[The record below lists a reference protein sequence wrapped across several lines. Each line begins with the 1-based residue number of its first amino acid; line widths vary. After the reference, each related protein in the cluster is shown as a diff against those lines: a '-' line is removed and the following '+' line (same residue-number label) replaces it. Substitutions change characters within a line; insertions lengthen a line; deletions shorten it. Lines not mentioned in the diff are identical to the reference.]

1 MRRHTRARGA
11 VVALVALA
19 LALATAGCG
28 EKSEPGTGGRSGSPD
43 ELKVMLDYLPNAD
56 HAGLYAAQAQGDYAA
71 AGLDVTLTPPPD
83 PAAPLKLL
91 RAGRADL
98 AISYE
103 PELLLARDAG
113 ATDLVAVAALVQK
126 PLTSLMSVGK
136 DAIRDPKELAGKRVG
151 TAGIPYQSAYLKT
164 ILDGAGVDRGSV
176 KETNVG
182 FNLVPAMLSGKVA
195 ATLGAFWNYEGV
207 DLARRGRKPVALHMD
222 QLGVPSYAELVVV
235 ARRKD
240 LDTDGANRVR
250 RFLQATAR
258 GYTRLK
264 TQPEQGVDALLK
276 ADKGLDR
283 GLQLASVKATT
294 DVFFPADDT
303 KPWGWQDRATW
314 DRYAAWMKQ
323 NGLLKG
329 EPNGGAALTTE
340 FLAGQARDP
349 GAAGLD
355 PAPETGQ

>member
-1 MRRHTRARGA
+1 
-11 VVALVALA
+11 
-19 LALATAGCG
+19 
-28 EKSEPGTGGRSGSPD
+28 
-43 ELKVMLDYLPNAD
+43 MLDYLPNAD
-56 HAGLYAAQAQGDYAA
+56 HAGLYAAQAQGDYRA
-71 AGLDVTLTPPPD
+71 AGLDVALTPPPD

-91 RAGRADL
+91 QAGRADL

-103 PELLLARDAG
+103 PELLLARDQG

-126 PLTSLMSVGK
+126 PLTSLMSIGPK
-136 DAIRDPKELAGKRVG
+136 AIHDPAQLAGKRVG

-164 ILDGAGVDRGSV
+164 ILARSHASGVQ
-176 KETNVG
+176 ETNVG

-207 DLARRGRKPVALHMD
+207 DLQRRGRHPVSLRMD
-222 QLGVPSYAELVVV
+222 QLGIPTYAELVIV
-235 ARRKD
+235 ARKQD

-258 GYTRLK
+258 GYARLK
-264 TQPEQGVDALLK
+264 TSPEQGVDALLS

-294 DVFFPADDT
+294 SVFFPAG
-303 KPWGWQDRATW
+303 KNRPWGWQDRAAW
-314 DRYAAWMKQ
+314 DRYALWMKQ
-323 NGLLKG
+323 HGLLKG
-329 EPNGGAALTTE
+329 APNGGAALTTE

-349 GAAGLD
+349 GTAGLD
-355 PAPETGQ
+355 PAPGQG

>member
-1 MRRHTRARGA
+1 MRRVTL
-11 VVALVALA
+11 ALLA
-19 LALATAGCG
+19 LALLAGCG
-28 EKSEPGTGGRSGSPD
+28 EKPEPGHGGGSSTRD
-43 ELKVMLDYLPNAD
+43 RMRVVLDYLPNAD
-56 HAGLYAAQAQGDYAA
+56 HAGLYAAQAQGDYKA

-83 PAAPLKLL
+83 PAATLKLL

-126 PLTSLMSVGK
+126 PLTSVMSIGK
-136 DAIRDPKELAGKRVG
+136 AAIRDPAALAGKRVG

-164 ILDGAGVDRGSV
+164 ILHHAGVDPASV

-207 DLARRGRKPVALHMD
+207 DLQRRGRHPVALHMD
-222 QLGVPSYAELVVV
+222 QLGVPAYAELVVV
-235 ARRKD
+235 ARRED

-264 TQPEQGVDALLK
+264 TAPEQGVDALLA

-294 DVFFPADDT
+294 SVFFPADGT
-303 KPWGWQDRATW
+303 KPWGWQDRPTW
-314 DRYAAWMKQ
+314 DRYAAWMKA

-329 EPNGGAALTTE
+329 APNGGAALTTE
-340 FLAGQARDP
+340 FLAGQSRDP
-349 GAAGLD
+349 GSAGLD
-355 PAPETGQ
+355 PAPEG

>member
-1 MRRHTRARGA
+1 MRLLALL
-11 VVALVALA
+11 ALVL
-19 LALATAGCG
+19 LVGCG
-28 EKSEPGTGGRSGSPD
+28 EKREPGRGGDSSTPD
-43 ELKVMLDYLPNAD
+43 HMRVMLDYLPNAD
-56 HAGLYAAQAQGDYAA
+56 HAGLYAAQAQGDYTA

-126 PLTSLMSVGK
+126 PLTSVMSIGK
-136 DAIRDPKELAGKRVG
+136 DAIRDPAALAGKRVG

-164 ILDGAGVDRGSV
+164 ILHHAGVDPASV

-207 DLARRGRKPVALHMD
+207 DLERRGRHPVALRMD
-222 QLGVPSYAELVVV
+222 QLGVPTYAELVVV
-235 ARRKD
+235 ARRED

-264 TQPEQGVDALLK
+264 TAPEQGVDGLLA

-294 DVFFPADDT
+294 SVFFPADDT

-314 DRYAAWMKQ
+314 DRYAAWMKT

-329 EPNGGAALTTE
+329 TPNGGAALTTE

-349 GAAGLD
+349 GSAGLD
-355 PAPETGQ
+355 PAPESTP

>member
-1 MRRHTRARGA
+1 MR
-11 VVALVALA
+11 VV
-19 LALATAGCG
+19 
-28 EKSEPGTGGRSGSPD
+28 
-43 ELKVMLDYLPNAD
+43 LDYLPNAD
-56 HAGLYAAQAQGDYAA
+56 HAGLYAAQAEGDYKA

-126 PLTSLMSVGK
+126 PLTSVMSIGK
-136 DAIRDPKELAGKRVG
+136 HAIRDPAKLAGQRVG

-164 ILDGAGVDRGSV
+164 ILAHAGVDPASV

-207 DLARRGRKPVALHMD
+207 DLQRRGKHPVSLRMD
-222 QLGVPSYAELVVV
+222 QLGVPTYAELVVV
-235 ARRKD
+235 ARRED
-240 LDTDGANRVR
+240 LDVDGANRVR

-264 TQPEQGVDALLK
+264 AAPEQGVDALLQ

-294 DVFFPADDT
+294 TAFFPADSSQ
-303 KPWGWQDRATW
+303 PWGWQDRATW
-314 DRYAAWMKQ
+314 DRYAAWMKD

-340 FLAGQARDP
+340 FLAGQSRDP
-349 GAAGLD
+349 GSAGLD
-355 PAPETGQ
+355 PAPESGQ

>member
-1 MRRHTRARGA
+1 MTRLALA
-11 VVALVALA
+11 VLALLA
-19 LALATAGCG
+19 LALAGCG
-28 EKSEPGTGGRSGSPD
+28 EKPEPRSSTASGAPD
-43 ELKVMLDYLPNAD
+43 EMRVMLDYLPNAD

-71 AGLDVTLTPPPD
+71 AGLDVQLTPPPD

-103 PELLLARDAG
+103 PELLLARDQG
-113 ATDLVAVAALVQK
+113 ATDLVAVAAVVQK

-136 DAIRDPKELAGKRVG
+136 DAIRDPKQLAGKRVG
-151 TAGIPYQSAYLKT
+151 TAGIPYQTAYLKT
-164 ILDGAGVDRGSV
+164 ILARAGVQPGSV

-207 DLARRGRKPVALHMD
+207 DLQRRGKHPVALRMD
-222 QLGVPSYAELVVV
+222 QLGVPTYAELVVV
-235 ARRKD
+235 ARRED
-240 LDTDGANRVR
+240 LDEDGANRVR

-264 TQPEQGVDALLK
+264 TQPQQGVDALLK
-276 ADKGLDR
+276 ADDGLDG
-283 GLQLASVKATT
+283 GLQLASIKASL
-294 DVFFPADDT
+294 DVFFPADASR
-303 KPWGWQDRATW
+303 PWGWQDRATW

-323 NGLLKG
+323 NRLLKG

-340 FLAGQARDP
+340 FLAGQSRDP

-355 PAPETGQ
+355 PPPEPGR

>member
-1 MRRHTRARGA
+1 MTRRLA
-11 VVALVALA
+11 VLSLA
-19 LALATAGCG
+19 LLALAGCG
-28 EKSEPGTGGRSGSPD
+28 EKAEPGGSGAGHAPD
-43 ELKVMLDYLPNAD
+43 RMRVMLDYLPNAD
-56 HAGLYAAQAQGDYAA
+56 HAGLYAAQAEGDYTRS
-71 AGLDVTLTPPPD
+71 GLDVQLTPPPD

-91 RAGRADL
+91 RAGRTDL

-103 PELLLARDAG
+103 PELLLARDQG

-126 PLTSLMSVGK
+126 PLTSLMSIGSHT
-136 DAIRDPKELAGKRVG
+136 IRDPEQLAGKRVG

-164 ILDGAGVDRGSV
+164 ILARAKVDPGSV

-182 FNLVPAMLSGKVA
+182 FNLVPAMLSGKVD

-207 DLARRGRKPVALHMD
+207 DLQRRGKHPVALRMD
-222 QLGVPSYAELVVV
+222 ALGVPTYAELVVV

-240 LDTDGANRVR
+240 LDEDGANRVR

-258 GYTRLK
+258 GYTRLR
-264 TQPEQGVDALLK
+264 TDPAQGVDGLLE
-276 ADKGLDR
+276 ADKGLDAD
-283 GLQLASVKATT
+283 LQLASIQATK
-294 DVFFPADDT
+294 DVFFPADSA
-303 KPWGWQDRATW
+303 KPWGWQDRADW

-340 FLAGQARDP
+340 FLAGQSRDP
-349 GAAGLD
+349 GSAGLD
-355 PAPETGQ
+355 PAPESGP